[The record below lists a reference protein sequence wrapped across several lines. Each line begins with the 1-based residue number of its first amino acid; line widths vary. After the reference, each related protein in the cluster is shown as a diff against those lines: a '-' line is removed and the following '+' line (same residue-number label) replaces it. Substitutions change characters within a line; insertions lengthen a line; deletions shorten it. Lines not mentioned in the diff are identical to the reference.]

1 MSVAKRACEWL
12 PCLTWNYQRLKQT
25 FWRFFRQGASRL
37 DWYSVIFE
45 LIDMRSFSNLWYW
58 IVLAVLWS
66 TASHW
71 VLGVPFDM
79 IARAKRHG
87 GVAQDDLETMVRI
100 NTDRLLFIARSAG
113 TWIVAIWA
121 FVLTLL
127 VLLAFAYDIEFAQAV
142 LFLYFPFSILM
153 LISLRTALLVE
164 AGEGQGNALHR
175 RLLRHRVTTQV
186 LGMVSIFVTSLF
198 GMYQNMHIGVLG

>member
-1 MSVAKRACEWL
+1 M
-12 PCLTWNYQRLKQT
+12 
-25 FWRFFRQGASRL
+25 

-79 IARAKRHG
+79 ISRAKRQG
-87 GVAQDDLETMVRI
+87 GQAQDDLETMVRI
-100 NTDRLLFIARSAG
+100 YTGRLLFIVRTATS
-113 TWIVAIWA
+113 WLVAIWA
-121 FVLTLL
+121 FTLTLL
-127 VLLAFAYDIEFAQAV
+127 VLMGFVYDIEFAQAL
-142 LFLYFPFSILM
+142 LFLYAPFSILM
-153 LISLRTALLVE
+153 MLSVRTSLLIE
-164 AGEGQGNALHR
+164 AGEDRGAVLHR
-175 RLLRHRVTTQV
+175 RLLRHRISTQV

-198 GMYQNMHIGVLG
+198 GMYQNMQIGVLG

>member
-1 MSVAKRACEWL
+1 M
-12 PCLTWNYQRLKQT
+12 
-25 FWRFFRQGASRL
+25 

-79 IARAKRHG
+79 ISKAKRMG
-87 GVAQDDLETMVRI
+87 GEAQDDLEAMVRI
-100 NTDRLLFIARSAG
+100 NMYRMLDIVRTAG
-113 TWIVAIWA
+113 TWLVSLWA
-121 FVLTLL
+121 FVLTML
-127 VLLAFAYDIEFAQAV
+127 VLLGFVYDIEFAQAV
-142 LFLYFPFSILM
+142 LFLFFPFSILM
-153 LISLRTALLVE
+153 MLSVRTAQLIE
-164 AGEGQGNALHR
+164 AGENQGPSLHR
-175 RLLRHRVTTQV
+175 RLQRHRVSTQV
-186 LGMVSIFVTSLF
+186 LGMISIFVTSLF